1 MLIRNLKA
9 TGDCGVPIG
18 VLGAF
23 KGLTQPAFVVWPVEA
38 ELNSGR
44 QSDEVTVVNAGL
56 SPCSDNAPRYGWP
69 EGISVKTVI
78 SGGQL
83 ILRRIMLVPIPRFV

>member
-18 VLGAF
+18 VHDAD
-23 KGLTQPAFVVWPVEA
+23 KVLTQPAFVIWPGEA

-44 QSDEVTVVNAGL
+44 QSYEVAGVNAVEAL
-56 SPCSDNAPRYGWP
+56 AAVMLPTYGWS
-69 EGISVKTVI
+69 EGVRVKTVI

-83 ILRRIMLVPIPRFV
+83 ILMRIMLVPIPRFV

>member
-18 VLGAF
+18 VLD
-23 KGLTQPAFVVWPVEA
+23 GLKCSQAGFVVLLGEA

-44 QSDEVTVVNAGL
+44 QSDEGAGVNAGRSEPL
-56 SPCSDNAPRYGWP
+56 QR
-69 EGISVKTVI
+69 
-78 SGGQL
+78 
-83 ILRRIMLVPIPRFV
+83 

>member
-18 VLGAF
+18 VLDAD
-23 KGLTQPAFVVWPVEA
+23 KVLTQPAFVIWPGEA

-44 QSDEVTVVNAGL
+44 QSYEVAGVNAGRG
-56 SPCSDNAPRYGWP
+56 PCSGNAPHLWMA
-69 EGISVKTVI
+69 
-78 SGGQL
+78 GG
-83 ILRRIMLVPIPRFV
+83 R